1 MLAGRASNC
10 TLLQR
15 VGRRTAAAVGA
26 ALLEM
31 LLPLA
36 ALVHTITADNGKE
49 FAGHAW
55 VAQALG
61 AGFLFAT
68 PCHSRERGL
77 NGHANG
83 LVRGY
88 FSKDTDFQQITD
100 AEARPSRTG

>member
-15 VGRRTAAAVGA
+15 VGRKTAAAAGA
-26 ALLEM
+26 ALLEL

-55 VAQALG
+55 VARALG

-77 NGHANG
+77 NEHANG
-83 LVRGY
+83 LVRGCL
-88 FSKDTDFQQITD
+88 SKDTDSG
-100 AEARPSRTG
+100 R